1 MASTGDI
8 AKLHSIINGWPT
20 VEQEREKEEILSR
33 LSRKSSKKLA
43 TESDPYG
50 AEEIEEVEEE
60 EEEDQHGDLRD
71 LPTFSAFPKLRP
83 TSAKIGSLTPCTSVG
98 ESLASFGSFSPCSS
112 VGERLNELDQS
123 HLCSNSST
131 SAPGDSESSSS
142 GRSTVYYVNGK
153 FVRKTI

>member
-20 VEQEREKEEILSR
+20 VEQEREKEEILNR
-33 LSRKSSKKLA
+33 LSRKSSKELA

-50 AEEIEEVEEE
+50 AEEIEEVEEGE
-60 EEEDQHGDLRD
+60 VDQHGDLRD

-98 ESLASFGSFSPCSS
+98 ESLASLGSFSRCSS
-112 VGERLNELDQS
+112 LGECLNELDQS

-131 SAPGDSESSSS
+131 SAAGDSESSSS
-142 GRSTVYYVNGK
+142 GRSTVFYVDGK
-153 FVRKTI
+153 FVRTTI